1 MTDLELGAELEH
13 LIEMIKQLQEEVKSL
28 KRDIYILQSN
38 QTAITHMGTFVE

>member
-28 KRDIYILQSN
+28 KRDVYVLQSGK
-38 QTAITHMGTFVE
+38 TAVTHIGTFVK